1 MVNVT
6 MGSEHDQNSSIANR
20 NLNKIRS
27 RQSDRGKETQLMA
40 LNEPINA
47 GSRYQSANVLPLRN
61 GPNGVYQ
68 RFE

>member
-1 MVNVT
+1 M
-6 MGSEHDQNSSIANR
+6 
-20 NLNKIRS
+20 
-27 RQSDRGKETQLMA
+27 QLMA

-47 GSRYQSANVLPLRN
+47 GSRYQSANVSPLRN